1 MADVSKTKEEA
12 IPVTVTA
19 INHTKDNETIETR
32 VRNKNGTRNP
42 HFFSALDK
50 PGQGPHSDTGD
61 FFPLFT
67 NADADAQRKG

>member
-1 MADVSKTKEEA
+1 MADMSKTKVET
-12 IPVTVTA
+12 IPVTATA
-19 INHTKDNETIETR
+19 INHNKDNETIEIR
-32 VRNKNGTRNP
+32 VSNNNGTRNP
-42 HFFSALDK
+42 HFFSAFDK